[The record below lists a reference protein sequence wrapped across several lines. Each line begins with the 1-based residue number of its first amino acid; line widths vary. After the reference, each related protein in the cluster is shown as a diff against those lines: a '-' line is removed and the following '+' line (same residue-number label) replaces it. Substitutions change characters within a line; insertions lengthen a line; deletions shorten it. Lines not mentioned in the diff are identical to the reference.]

1 MQYSRRGALTLLAG
15 TFAAGALPVSAQTVY
30 QVPAHHMPTMVEIS
44 PGFRPGDIHVDP
56 RTHALFLIM
65 GGNRAV
71 RYAVG
76 MGKAGQHRS
85 GTFRIGRMAANPRW
99 TPTAG
104 MIRREPALYR
114 PFAAGIPG
122 GHPRNPMGT
131 RALYLYAGQRDTLL
145 RIHGTPAPWS
155 IGKNTTNG
163 CIQLV
168 NSHVEHLYD
177 HVGLGARVVIH

>member
-1 MQYSRRGALTLLAG
+1 MTYDRRAALALIAGIALAPS
-15 TFAAGALPVSAQTVY
+15 AAASSTRTYVIPRE
-30 QVPAHHMPTMVEIS
+30 HMPTYVEIGA
-44 PGFRPGDIHVDP
+44 GFTPGDIHVDP
-56 RTHALFLIM
+56 ANHALYLIAA
-65 GGNRAV
+65 GNKAI

-76 MGKAGQHRS
+76 MGKAGQHRT
-85 GTFRIGRMAANPRW
+85 GTFRVGRKAANPRW
-99 TPTAG
+99 TPTAA

-131 RALYLYAGQRDTLL
+131 RALYLYAGSRDTLL

-163 CIQLV
+163 CV
-168 NSHVEHLYD
+168 
-177 HVGLGARVVIH
+177 